1 MYTQIYIY
9 VYVYI
14 FGNRKLILIG
24 NKSNCIM
31 TKPKIK
37 KKRENIKRR
46 TDRIPELLYNTLV
59 SDLFHCETCRE
70 TKKKGK
76 ISV

>member
-1 MYTQIYIY
+1 
-9 VYVYI
+9 
-14 FGNRKLILIG
+14 
-24 NKSNCIM
+24 M